1 MPVDR
6 PVHFREVLATIY
18 HHLGIDAAETTLA
31 DLNGRPRYV
40 VEDYDPIAELL

>member
-1 MPVDR
+1 VDR

-18 HHLGIDAAETTLA
+18 QHLGIAAAATTLA

-40 VEDYDPIAELL
+40 VEDYEPIAELL